1 MKTKF
6 SLRSLLNNNNFILLL
21 SFVIAIAIWLSV
33 SPQRERVITCH
44 KTIDISN
51 SSVETLGLKVIDE
64 KEYVINVSVSGK
76 WYNISELNEGDIEI
90 SYLLSGIV
98 KPGEYNI
105 PITATSN
112 SSSFKIDSVQPSSVT
127 VNFDYIESKELSIT
141 PNIDGITAA
150 EGHSLGTAFAE
161 QSFIEITGPSK
172 QVQKVKKVVA
182 TVTEVEQI
190 DATTSYTC
198 EIELL
203 NKKDKPINLSKI
215 TLPFKTV
222 DVVVPVNITKTVSIE
237 PTFTNMPSSTKIE
250 DIKYDLSVSQIEI
263 TGTKEKVSQIESIE
277 LNPVNYKQAIKK
289 AIATTL
295 NLPEDVTT
303 IQSVDKITVKINK

>member
-6 SLRSLLNNNNFILLL
+6 SLRSLLNNNNFILLI
-21 SFVIAIAIWLSV
+21 SFIIAIAIWLSV

-44 KTIDISN
+44 KTIDITN

-76 WYNISELNEGDIEI
+76 WYNISELDENDIEI

-98 KPGEYNI
+98 KPGEYDI

-112 SSSFKIDSVQPSSVT
+112 SSSFKIDSVQPDSVS

-141 PNIDGITAA
+141 PKVEGITAA
-150 EGHSLGTAFAE
+150 DGHSLGTAFAE

-172 QVQKVKKVVA
+172 QIQKVKKVVA
-182 TVTEVEQI
+182 TVTEIEQI
-190 DATTSYTC
+190 NATKNYTC
-198 EIELL
+198 EIQLL
-203 NKKDKPINLSKI
+203 NAKDKVINPKALTI
-215 TLPFKTV
+215 PFKTV
-222 DVVVPVNITKTVSIE
+222 DVVVPVNITKTVVVE
-237 PTFTNMPSSTKIE
+237 PTFTNMPASTKIE
-250 DIKYDLSVSQIEI
+250 DIKYSLSITQVEI

-289 AIATTL
+289 SIDTTL
-295 NLPEDVTT
+295 NLPEGVTLT
-303 IQSVDKITVKINK
+303 QSVDKITVKINK